1 VLRTVGEQPSLW
13 EATLPEEL
21 LALPVELARVD
32 ALLDDPSFLVPF
44 AGFFDPR
51 IGRPSTAM
59 ETYLRLMFL
68 KFRYRLG
75 YESPCREVAD
85 ACRACFQPELLIPAL
100 GRRNSSRFR
109 TAR

>member
-21 LALPVELARVD
+21 LAVPPELVRVD

-44 AGFFDPR
+44 GGFFDPR

-75 YESPCREVAD
+75 
-85 ACRACFQPELLIPAL
+85 
-100 GRRNSSRFR
+100 
-109 TAR
+109 